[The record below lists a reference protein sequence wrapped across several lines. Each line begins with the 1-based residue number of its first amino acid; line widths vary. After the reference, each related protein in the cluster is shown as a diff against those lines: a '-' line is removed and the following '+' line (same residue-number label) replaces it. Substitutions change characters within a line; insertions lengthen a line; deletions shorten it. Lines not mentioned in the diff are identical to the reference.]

1 MLPGDG
7 NLSPSQYSA
16 VMIQPST
23 WMKERFQEH
32 IQKDSF
38 ATLNNGSYQSFLA
51 IEHQI
56 KVSLLSQQS
65 KFGTPIY
72 LITR

>member
-1 MLPGDG
+1 MLPSGALNHLCITDSDDPVFPAREK
-7 NLSPSQYSA
+7 N
-16 VMIQPST
+16 
-23 WMKERFQEH
+23 QEH
-32 IQKDSF
+32 IREDTIAS
-38 ATLNNGSYQSFLA
+38 LNKGSYQSFHA
-51 IEHQI
+51 TEHQI

>member
-1 MLPGDG
+1 MD
-7 NLSPSQYSA
+7 
-16 VMIQPST
+16 
-23 WMKERFQEH
+23 ERKVSRAH
-32 IQKDSF
+32 PKKDSF
-38 ATLNNGSYQSFLA
+38 ATLNNGSYHSFLA

-56 KVSLLSQQS
+56 KVSLLSQKS

>member
-1 MLPGDG
+1 MSPGGALNHLCITDSDDPVFPAQEK
-7 NLSPSQYSA
+7 N
-16 VMIQPST
+16 
-23 WMKERFQEH
+23 QEH
-32 IQKDSF
+32 IREDSF
-38 ATLNNGSYQSFLA
+38 ASLNKGSYQSFHA
-51 IEHQI
+51 TEHQI